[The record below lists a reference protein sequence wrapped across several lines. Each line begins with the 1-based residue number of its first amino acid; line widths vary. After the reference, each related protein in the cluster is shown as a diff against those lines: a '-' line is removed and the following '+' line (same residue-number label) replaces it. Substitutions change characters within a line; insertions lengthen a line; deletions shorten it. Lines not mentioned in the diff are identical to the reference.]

1 VRRAGRAVSGLV
13 GLAALASAL
22 VACSKGGG
30 APAPAEKPLVGG
42 LGKRLAAGPVADLK
56 LTKDGAWATF
66 LRNPKRPAIQGVS
79 PLMALGELGVASLKD
94 GAVRFVG
101 QGVSNR
107 PGSVLFSPDSRWLF
121 FVDGFNAAA
130 ESGTLRTLQ
139 LGGGAEPE
147 IRGRAVSFVSVSPTG
162 KAFAFI
168 DGGVLRV
175 AALEPGSI
183 TRAVATDVS
192 TAQFSPDGAL
202 LLVHHRAAAGGA
214 LERVVLEGNRPAVRL
229 GESVGDWT
237 LSPDGKRV
245 AFAVKSTVVRDGRD
259 LWVAPL
265 PDGKPTRVVTGTGPF
280 AFSPDGAQLARI
292 EREKAS
298 SIGNLVVGPAAGGA
312 GRAVADRVGDF
323 SFAPDGKAIAA
334 LANYDEQ
341 QKWGRLTYAPLPD
354 GPAVE
359 LGRRVSTWIW
369 SPDNRHLAFNLR
381 VFQPLP
387 SVDLWLYTR
396 GKPAGSAVMANV
408 YGYDFGPAG
417 ALYLRSECIREARAC
432 TLERFDPSIPDGKP
446 TPVLEGIFGFRPS
459 EAGNRLLVTYA
470 RTDAETYDVAVLN
483 LKTGVRV
490 TLEERILLPA
500 LFADPQG
507 DKVVYLVSQGE
518 RSGLYV
524 CDQVP

>member
-1 VRRAGRAVSGLV
+1 MR
-13 GLAALASAL
+13 AALGVAAL
-22 VACSKGGG
+22 VLATVGCSKGGG
-30 APAPAEKPLVGG
+30 APAQAEKPLVGG

-56 LTKDGAWATF
+56 LTKDGAYATF

-121 FVDGFNAAA
+121 FVDGYNAAA
-130 ESGTLRTLQ
+130 EAGVLHTFQ
-139 LGGGAEPE
+139 LGASGDPDL
-147 IRGRAVSFVSVSPTG
+147 RGRSVSFLAVSPTG
-162 KAFAFI
+162 KTFAFV

-175 AALEPGSI
+175 AELAPGS
-183 TRAVATDVS
+183 TARAVATDVS
-192 TAQFSPDGAL
+192 TAQFTPDGTL
-202 LLVHHRAAAGGA
+202 LLVHHRAASGGA
-214 LERVVLEGNRPAVRL
+214 LERVLVDGNRPAVRL
-229 GESVGDWT
+229 GDSVGDWI
-237 LSPDGKRV
+237 LSTDGKRV

-259 LWVAPL
+259 LWVATL

-280 AFSPDGAQLARI
+280 AFSSDGAQLARI

-298 SIGNLVVGPAAGGA
+298 SIGNLVVGPAAGGT
-312 GRAVADRVGDF
+312 GKKVAERVGDF
-323 SFAPDGKAIAA
+323 SFAPDGKAVAA

-341 QKWGRLTYAPLPD
+341 QKWGRLTYAPLPE
-354 GPAVE
+354 GTPVE
-359 LGRRVSTWIW
+359 LGRRVTTWIW
-369 SPDNRHLAFNLR
+369 SPDNKHLAFNLR

-408 YGYDFGPAG
+408 YGYDFGPG
-417 ALYLRSECIREARAC
+417 GSLYLRTECIREARAC
-432 TLERFDPSIPDGKP
+432 TLERLDPSIPDGKP
-446 TPVLEGIFGFRPS
+446 TPILEGIFGFRPS
-459 EAGNRLLVTYA
+459 EAGNRMLVTYA
-470 RTDAETYDVAVLN
+470 RTDADTYDVAVLN
-483 LKTGVRV
+483 LKTSVRV

-500 LFADPQG
+500 LFADPEG
-507 DKVVYLVSQGE
+507 NKVVYLVSQGE

-524 CDQVP
+524 SDQVP

>member
-1 VRRAGRAVSGLV
+1 MRPAARRLA
-13 GLAALASAL
+13 GLALAACALAG
-22 VACSKGGG
+22 CSKGGG
-30 APAPAEKPLVGG
+30 AQPAAEKPLVGG

-79 PLMALGELGVASLKD
+79 PLMALGELGLASLKD
-94 GAVRFVG
+94 GVVRFVG

-121 FVDGFNAAA
+121 YVDAYNAAA
-130 ESGTLRTLQ
+130 ESGALHTLA
-139 LGGGAEPE
+139 LGAATEPE
-147 IRGRAVSFVSVSPTG
+147 LRGRAVSFVTISPG
-162 KAFAFI
+162 GQAFAFV

-175 AALEPGSI
+175 ATLEAGS
-183 TRAVATDVS
+183 TARAVATEVS
-192 TAQFSPDGAL
+192 TAQFTPDGAT
-202 LLVHHRAAAGGA
+202 LLVHHRTSAGGA
-214 LERVVLEGNRPAVRL
+214 LERVAVDGNHPAVRL
-229 GESVGDWT
+229 AEAVGDWT
-237 LSPDGKRV
+237 LAPDGKRV
-245 AFAVKSTVVRDGRD
+245 AFAVKSGTVRDGRD
-259 LWVAPL
+259 LFVAAVPE
-265 PDGKPTRVVTGTGPF
+265 GKPARVVSGTGPF
-280 AFSPDGAQLARI
+280 AFSPDGTQLARI

-298 SIGNLVVGPAAGGA
+298 SIGNLVVGPASGGA
-312 GRAVADRVGDF
+312 GRRVAERVGDF
-323 SFAPDGKAIAA
+323 SFAPDGKALAA

-341 QKWGRLTYAPLPD
+341 QRWGRLTYAPLPD
-354 GPAVE
+354 GTPVE
-359 LGRRVSTWIW
+359 LGKRVTTWVW

-396 GKPAGSAVMANV
+396 GKPAAVAVMSNV
-408 YGYDFGPAG
+408 YGYDFGPGG

-432 TLERFDPSIPDGKP
+432 TLERLDPSVADGKP
-446 TPVLEGIFGFRPS
+446 TPVLEGVFGFRPS
-459 EAGNRLLVTYA
+459 EAGNRMLVTYA
-470 RTDAETYDVAVLN
+470 RTDADTYDVAVLN
-483 LKTGVRV
+483 LRTNVRV

-507 DKVVYLVSQGE
+507 SKVVYLVSQGE

>member
-1 VRRAGRAVSGLV
+1 MR
-13 GLAALASAL
+13 AALGVAAL
-22 VACSKGGG
+22 VLATVGCSKGGG
-30 APAPAEKPLVGG
+30 APAEAEKPLVGG

-56 LTKDGAWATF
+56 LTKDGAYATF

-94 GAVRFVG
+94 GTVRFVG

-121 FVDGFNAAA
+121 FVDGYNAAA
-130 ESGTLRTLQ
+130 EAGVLHTFPLAGSGD
-139 LGGGAEPE
+139 AEL
-147 IRGRAVSFVSVSPTG
+147 RGRTVSFLAVSPTG
-162 KAFAFI
+162 KAFAFV

-175 AALEPGSI
+175 AELAPGS
-183 TRAVATDVS
+183 TARAVATEVS
-192 TAQFSPDGAL
+192 TAQFTPDGTL
-202 LLVHHRAAAGGA
+202 LLVHHRAASGGA
-214 LERVVLEGNRPAVRL
+214 LERVLVDGNRPAVRL
-229 GESVGDWT
+229 GDSVGDWI

-259 LWVAPL
+259 LWVATL

-280 AFSPDGAQLARI
+280 AFSSDGAQLARI

-298 SIGNLVVGPAAGGA
+298 SIGNLVVGPAAGGT
-312 GRAVADRVGDF
+312 GKKVAERVGDF
-323 SFAPDGKAIAA
+323 SFAPDGKAVAA

-354 GPAVE
+354 GAPVE
-359 LGRRVSTWIW
+359 LGRRVTTWIW
-369 SPDNRHLAFNLR
+369 SPDNKHLAFNLR

-408 YGYDFGPAG
+408 YGYDFGPG
-417 ALYLRSECIREARAC
+417 GSLYLRTECIREARAC
-432 TLERFDPSIPDGKP
+432 TLVRLDPSIPDGKP
-446 TPVLEGIFGFRPS
+446 TPILEGIFGFRPS
-459 EAGNRLLVTYA
+459 EAGNRMLVTYA
-470 RTDAETYDVAVLN
+470 RTDADTYDVAVLN
-483 LKTGVRV
+483 LKTSIRV

-500 LFADPQG
+500 LFADPEG
-507 DKVVYLVSQGE
+507 NKVVYLVSQGE

-524 CDQVP
+524 SDQVP

>member
-1 VRRAGRAVSGLV
+1 MTARARSIPGLV
-13 GLAALASAL
+13 LLACA
-22 VACSKGGG
+22 VIGCSKGGG
-30 APAPAEKPLVGG
+30 GAPAAAEKPLVGG

-94 GAVRFVG
+94 GVVRFVG

-121 FVDGFNAAA
+121 FVDGYNAAA
-130 ESGTLRTLQ
+130 ESGTLHTFQ
-139 LGGGAEPE
+139 LGSAGEPE
-147 IRGRAVSFVSVSPTG
+147 TRGRAVSFVTVSPAG
-162 KAFAFI
+162 NAFAFV
-168 DGGVLRV
+168 DGGVLRLAPLQAGS
-175 AALEPGSI
+175 AA
-183 TRAVATDVS
+183 RAVASEVS
-192 TAQFSPDGAL
+192 TAQFTPDGAL
-202 LLVHHRAAAGGA
+202 LLVHHRTSAGGS
-214 LERVVLEGNRPAVRL
+214 LERVPVDGSRPAVRL
-229 GESVGDWT
+229 GDSVGDWT
-237 LSPDGKRV
+237 LAPDGKRV
-245 AFAVKSTVVRDGRD
+245 AFAVKSTVVKDGRD

-280 AFSPDGAQLARI
+280 AFSPDGGQLARI
-292 EREKAS
+292 EREKVS
-298 SIGNLVVGPAAGGA
+298 SIGKLVVGPASGGA
-312 GRAVADRVGDF
+312 GRTIAERVGDF
-323 SFAPDGKAIAA
+323 SFAPDGKAVAA

-341 QKWGRLTYAPLPD
+341 QKWGRLTYAPLPE
-354 GPAVE
+354 GTPVE
-359 LGRRVSTWIW
+359 LGRRVTTWVW

-387 SVDLWLYTR
+387 SVDLWLYAR
-396 GKPAGSAVMANV
+396 GKPSASAVMANV
-408 YGYDFGPAG
+408 YGYDFGPGG
-417 ALYLRSECIREARAC
+417 ALYFRSECIREARAC
-432 TLERFDPSIPDGKP
+432 SLERHDPSIPDGRP
-446 TPVLEGIFGFRPS
+446 TPILEGIFGFRPS
-459 EAGNRLLVTYA
+459 EAGNRMLVTYA

-483 LKTGVRV
+483 LTSNVRV

-507 DKVVYLVSQGE
+507 SKVVYLVSQGE